1 MLMSDASSVRTYYPK
16 NLTESGF
23 YPIAE
28 LNRTDADI
36 SLLVLNNR
44 VAYTGRVDDPFFRA
58 TRQEEFNRLEDSWIS
73 NTTITGIACT
83 EQYQFCNPA
92 QKSDG
97 KGDKCTA
104 LGSLYEFDQVTP
116 PASLGLNPRQTAT
129 YVLMSKMIYSLRF
142 NSFLMFLKNEILV
155 ATRLVYGS
163 FGISTPLPDDQWQTE
178 VANIHNLTLAGL
190 QLTAIGHAATPNIQI
205 RPGLNLHDHMVDE
218 TDPDAQALCRNQR
231 ARNSA
236 YSSFSML
243 GIIIILVCSLLI
255 ILVDYFL
262 PLILQRVSPASPY
275 GTVAAQAWDEDDIL
289 QLQRQALEGRGIG
302 PWKTSSGQVPV
313 TDQWD
318 LKFKR
323 DRLYPGFRGGEETS
337 NSAIVSRDLL
347 EPLPSPYN
355 DSSMEMKTPAS
366 SFLRV

>member
-1 MLMSDASSVRTYYPK
+1 M
-16 NLTESGF
+16 TESGF
-23 YPIAE
+23 FPISE

-36 SLLVLNNR
+36 SLLILNNR

-58 TRQEEFNRLEDSWIS
+58 SRQEAFNRLEGSWIS
-73 NTTITGIACT
+73 NTTLTGVACT

-92 QKSDG
+92 K
-97 KGDKCTA
+97 KGDAKGDQCTA
-104 LGSLYEFDQVTP
+104 LGSLYDFDLIMP
-116 PASLGLNPRQTAT
+116 PPNLDLNPRQAAT
-129 YVLMSKMIYSLRF
+129 YMIMAKLIYSMRF

-178 VANIHNLTLAGL
+178 VANIHNLSLAGL
-190 QLTAIGHAATPNIQI
+190 QLNAIGHAATPNIQI
-205 RPGLNLHDHMVDE
+205 RPGLSLHDHMVDE

-231 ARNSA
+231 ARISA

-243 GIIIILVCSLLI
+243 GIIIIIACSLLI
-255 ILVDYFL
+255 ILVDYCL
-262 PLILQRVSPASPY
+262 PLLLLRVNPASLKS
-275 GTVAAQAWDEDDIL
+275 TIAAQAWDEDDIL

-302 PWKTSSGQVPV
+302 PWKTNSGPVPV

-323 DRLYPGFRGGEETS
+323 DRVYTGFRGNEQ
-337 NSAIVSRDLL
+337 NSDSAMASRDLL
-347 EPLPSPYN
+347 EPLASPHGN
-355 DSSMEMKTPAS
+355 SALEMKTPTS

>member
-1 MLMSDASSVRTYYPK
+1 MSDASSVRTYYPK

-92 QKSDG
+92 QKGDG

-116 PASLGLNPRQTAT
+116 PASLALNPRQTAT
-129 YVLMSKMIYSLRF
+129 YVLLSKMIYSLRF

-231 ARNSA
+231 ARNST

-262 PLILQRVSPASPY
+262 PLILLRVSPASPY
-275 GTVAAQAWDEDDIL
+275 RTVAAQAWDEDDIL